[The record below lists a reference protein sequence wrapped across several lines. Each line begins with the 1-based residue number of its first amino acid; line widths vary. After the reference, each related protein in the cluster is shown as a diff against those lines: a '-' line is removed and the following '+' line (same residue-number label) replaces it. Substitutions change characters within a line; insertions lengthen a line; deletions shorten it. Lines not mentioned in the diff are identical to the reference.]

1 MAKEQ
6 TLRLIFRFI
15 GEYARPYWK
24 WYLSGLFFLFATNW
38 LTVQIPRQLARA
50 IDAMGANGHPEV
62 VRQALLMIAAM
73 GISIML
79 VRTLSRVLFFTP
91 GRLIEFKLKNNIL
104 AHMMR
109 LQPQQVGTWESGDIV
124 SRSSNDITY
133 LRALVG
139 FGGLQIA
146 NVTIAVALAG
156 AQMIALSPRLTLLVL
171 APMAVGLVIVQIG
184 ISKFYLLV
192 RQSQENLA
200 SLSSHIL
207 STLHGIQTV
216 QGFNAQEALQR
227 RFTERNEAYL
237 ETNLHLARVRT
248 FFMPILVHCG
258 GLSIAILLVVGGSMI
273 QEGTLSVGELVGFTT
288 YVAILLNPLR
298 SLGWLLSVFQ
308 RGITSLER
316 VYELTDTAP
325 DRPEGEQGVVLDKEG
340 GPEFRLEKLTYA
352 YPDAPDSPVLKD
364 LTFVLPSGSVV
375 GLFGK
380 TGSGK
385 TTLLR
390 LLMRSINPP
399 PGTLFVD
406 GTDICQLDLD
416 AWRRDVSVVP
426 QLPFL
431 FSQSLAENVAM
442 GDMDEE
448 KMLEAVH
455 TAALSPDIKALPDGV
470 NTLVGQKGIMLS
482 GGQRQRT
489 ALARGLYRET
499 RCLLLDDVLSAVDHG
514 TEKRLIEAL
523 EARANAKAPESRPT
537 TVLVSNRISALHHA
551 DQILVLD
558 EGRLVDQGTHSELIA
573 RPGLYQDAWKH
584 QAGSEEP

>member
-15 GEYARPYWK
+15 NEYARPYWG

-50 IDAMGANGHPEV
+50 IDAMGPAGDPEL
-62 VRQALLMIAAM
+62 VRRALLMIAGM

-109 LQPQQVGTWESGDIV
+109 LQPQQVAGWESGDIV

-156 AQMIALSPRLTLLVL
+156 AQMVALSPRLTLLVL
-171 APMAVGLVIVQIG
+171 APMAVGLVVVQIG

-216 QGFNAQEALQR
+216 QGFNAQDALQQ

-258 GLSIAILLVVGGSMI
+258 GLSIAILLVVGGGMV
-273 QEGTLSVGELVGFTT
+273 QEEALSVGELVGFTT

-316 VYELTDTAP
+316 VYELTDTIP
-325 DRPEGEQGVVLDKEG
+325 DRPEGDNGVVLDREG
-340 GPEFRLEKLTYA
+340 GPEFRLENLSYA
-352 YPDAPDSPVLKD
+352 YPDALDSPVLKD
-364 LTFVLPSGSVV
+364 LTCVLPSGSVI

-390 LLMRSINPP
+390 LIMRSINPP

-442 GDMDEE
+442 GDMDEQ
-448 KMLEAVH
+448 KMLDAVH
-455 TAALSPDIKALPDGV
+455 TAALGPDIQALPDGV

-523 EARANAKAPESRPT
+523 EVRANAKGQEARPT
-537 TVLVSNRISALHHA
+537 TVLVSNRVSALHHA
-551 DQILVLD
+551 DLILVLD
-558 EGRLVDQGTHSELIA
+558 EGRLIDQGTHTELID
-573 RPGLYQDAWKH
+573 RPGPYQDAWKY
-584 QAGSEEP
+584 QAGGEDS

>member
-1 MAKEQ
+1 MAKESA
-6 TLRLIFRFI
+6 LKLIFRFI
-15 GEYARPYWK
+15 REYARPYWK
-24 WYLSGLFFLFATNW
+24 WYLAGLFFLFATNW

-50 IDAMGANGHPEV
+50 IDSMGINGDPEA
-62 VRQALLMIAAM
+62 VRNALLLIAGM

-109 LQPQQVGTWESGDIV
+109 LQPEQVGKWESGDIV
-124 SRSSNDITY
+124 SRTSNDITY

-146 NVTIAVALAG
+146 NVTIAVTLAG

-192 RQSQENLA
+192 RQSQEHLA

-216 QGFNAQEALQR
+216 QGFNAQDALQK
-227 RFTERNEAYL
+227 RFTERNQAYL
-237 ETNLHLARVRT
+237 KTNLHLARVRT

-258 GLSIAILLVVGGSMI
+258 GLSIAILLVVGGNMV
-273 QEGTLSVGELVGFTT
+273 QEGSLSVGELVGFTT

-316 VYELTDTAP
+316 VYELTDTVP
-325 DRPEGEQGVVLDKEG
+325 IRPEGDQGVVLERKG
-340 GPEFRLEKLTYA
+340 GPEFHLKGLTYA
-352 YPDAPDSPVLKD
+352 YADAPESPVLKD
-364 LTFVLPSGSVV
+364 LTCVIPSGSVV

-390 LLMRSINPP
+390 IIMRAINPP
-399 PGTLFVD
+399 QGTLFVD
-406 GTDICQLDLD
+406 GTDICKLDLD
-416 AWRRDVSVVP
+416 AWRRDLSVVP

-448 KMLEAVH
+448 RMLQAVH
-455 TAALSPDIKALPDGV
+455 TAALGPDIKALPNGV
-470 NTLVGQKGIMLS
+470 DTLVGQKGIMLS

-489 ALARGLYRET
+489 ALARGLYRES
-499 RCLLLDDVLSAVDHG
+499 RCLVLDDVLSAVDHG

-523 EARANAKAPESRPT
+523 EERGNAKAPEERPT
-537 TVLVSNRISALHHA
+537 TILVSNRISALHHA

-558 EGRLVDQGTHSELIA
+558 EGRLVDQGTHAELIA
-573 RPGLYQDAWKH
+573 RAGLYQDAWRH
-584 QAGSEEP
+584 QAGGEER

>member
-6 TLRLIFRFI
+6 ALRLIFRFI
-15 GEYARPYWK
+15 REYARPYWR
-24 WYLSGLFFLFATNW
+24 WYLSGLIFLFATNW

-50 IDAMGANGHPEV
+50 IDSMGFNGNPDV
-62 VRQALLMIAAM
+62 VRNALLMIAGM

-91 GRLIEFKLKNNIL
+91 GRLIEFKLKNNIF

-109 LQPQQVGTWESGDIV
+109 LQPQQVAKWENGDIV

-192 RQSQENLA
+192 RQSQEHLA

-216 QGFNAQEALQR
+216 QGFNAQEALLE
-227 RFTERNEAYL
+227 RFTERNKAYL

-258 GLSIAILLVVGGSMI
+258 GLSIAILLVVGGNMV
-273 QEGTLSVGELVGFTT
+273 QEGALSIGELVGFTT

-316 VYELTDTAP
+316 IYELTDTEP
-325 DRPEGEQGVVLDKEG
+325 DRPEGATGVVLENTG
-340 GPEFRLEKLTYA
+340 GPELRFEKLSYA
-352 YPDAPDSPVLKD
+352 YPDAPESPVLKD
-364 LTFVLPSGSVV
+364 LTCVLSSGSVV

-390 LLMRSINPP
+390 LLTRSLNPP

-406 GTDICQLDLD
+406 GTDIRLLDLN
-416 AWRRDVSVVP
+416 AWRKDVSVVP

-431 FSQSLAENVAM
+431 FSESLAENVAM
-442 GDMDEE
+442 GDLDEDR
-448 KMLEAVH
+448 MLQAVH
-455 TAALSPDIKALPDGV
+455 TAALGPDLQALPDGV

-499 RCLLLDDVLSAVDHG
+499 RCLVLDDVLSAVDHG
-514 TEKRLIEAL
+514 TERRLIEAL
-523 EARANAKAPESRPT
+523 EARSSAKAPEERPT
-537 TVLVSNRISALHHA
+537 TLLVSNRVSALHHA
-551 DQILVLD
+551 DLILVLD
-558 EGRLVDQGTHSELIA
+558 EGRLVDQGTHAELIR
-573 RPGLYQDAWKH
+573 RPGFYQDAWKH
-584 QAGSEEP
+584 QAGGDES